1 MAELL
6 LQEMGIKN
14 LEHVVLKARESG
26 FMYGRNYEAGEPVL
40 YFENIQIAQLS
51 EGAQVVAA
59 KGGFMNRSRV
69 IWENREDTMFVFSNG
84 TLNIHSLNMLLEANV
99 VRREAVGVPIK
110 EVLTIENGRA
120 LLTHVPLA
128 DKKKFCFTYDLNNI
142 QQKVKDFTIE
152 IEDNNQNA
160 YLVVNES
167 YEGKM
172 LLLDYYFDPESTAV
186 HYTMSRERRPN
197 LYTLE
202 ATFYLKDENDG
213 LLHTGLLEMPKVYI
227 MSNVNLRMGERA
239 DPTVGTF
246 RIMAMPENMDGYDEL
261 VYKIT
266 YLDEDI
272 YGI

>member
-14 LEHVVLKARESG
+14 LEHVVLKAREGG

-40 YFENIQIAQLS
+40 YFENIQIAQLT
-51 EGAQVVAA
+51 EDAQVVAA

-69 IWENREDTMFVFSNG
+69 IWENRQDTMFMFSNG

-99 VRREAVGVPIK
+99 VQRETVGVPVK
-110 EVLTIENGRA
+110 EILEIEDGRA
-120 LLTHVPLA
+120 MLMHVPLM
-128 DKKKFCFTYDLNNI
+128 DKKIFCFTYARSNI
-142 QQKVKDFTIE
+142 QQKIINFNIE
-152 IEDNNQNA
+152 VDEDNKNA
-160 YLVVNES
+160 YLVVDTKYDGQE
-167 YEGKM
+167 
-172 LLLDYYFDPESTAV
+172 LLLDYYFDPDSTAV
-186 HYTMSRERRPN
+186 HYTMSRERKPN

-227 MSNVNLRMGERA
+227 MSNVSLRMGERA
-239 DPTVGTF
+239 NPTVGTF